1 MAFGGRRMA
10 FGGQRSA
17 VVGGRRSALNNQNN
31 IKNAFVKVDTL
42 LYKVFVFI
50 CYQFIYYTLFVRN
63 VNSILESLT
72 KSSWLRKLKTHTRGT
87 DGAKSLF
94 VTKNLRLTY
103 TPTCT
108 PPFLLWL
115 SHTLH
120 ISQDINRAKMVA
132 TIIALFFLLSAA
144 LPTQSTSTCTTG
156 CQKWGGHRLMN
167 LRQGTCKTCTLCDT
181 VNEPVHHN

>member
-42 LYKVFVFI
+42 LYKVLVFI

-108 PPFLLWL
+108 PPFPPLTF
-115 SHTLH
+115 SHAPHKPRYKQGEDGCYHHCIVFFAQRCSPNAIYQHLH
-120 ISQDINRAKMVA
+120 YR
-132 TIIALFFLLSAA
+132 
-144 LPTQSTSTCTTG
+144 LPKVEGTSTYESPS
-156 CQKWGGHRLMN
+156 RY
-167 LRQGTCKTCTLCDT
+167 
-181 VNEPVHHN
+181 V